1 MSKPA
6 EQIRED
12 YEAFDQY
19 IIDLVRSHAEFIRS
33 SDLTLE
39 RRLSN
44 LEKGQE
50 QLILMVKNLDANLKS
65 YREDSKEFML
75 KTEISNEKFRQE
87 MRQEFDSFRK
97 ENDENFEKIDQQL
110 DLVNANVV
118 DQMLDNTAL
127 KTMGWKS
134 KVSLQEGLQ
143 TSYHWF
149 LQNIA

>member
-1 MSKPA
+1 MALVHGSTIKNIHRRSYWA
-6 EQIRED
+6 SWLRITSWITKNG
-12 YEAFDQY
+12 YEN
-19 IIDLVRSHAEFIRS
+19 L
-33 SDLTLE
+33 LTQTH
-39 RRLSN
+39 
-44 LEKGQE
+44 QE
-50 QLILMVKNLDANLKS
+50 
-65 YREDSKEFML
+65 
-75 KTEISNEKFRQE
+75 
-87 MRQEFDSFRK
+87 
-97 ENDENFEKIDQQL
+97 L